1 VLQESPTP
9 KSESMTVEPALS
21 EFAGELAA
29 VRSHLRL
36 VDELDQQ
43 TADMVIR
50 LADAVRSS
58 TEVRAQVGLE
68 IAASLER
75 IERLLN
81 DRRQRQRDAIAALRD
96 DVLQTQARAVELA
109 MAVRGLEQ
117 EMTSLDN
124 RLSEASAEPA
134 AHTEELLPAAVSDQ
148 ANEAGGDTGETAHES
163 STPTLIDTPPV
174 VPQPAAT
181 SVVIAVEQV
190 PSATV
195 ALSIQRFVAGLPG
208 VVAATT
214 REFAAGQLRLEV
226 MSRGAIR
233 VDEIGLWPGGRLVVV
248 EQAEN
253 GISFRVV
260 A

>member
-1 VLQESPTP
+1 MSQESPP
-9 KSESMTVEPALS
+9 PDSETTTAAQDDL
-21 EFAGELAA
+21 GRELAA
-29 VRSHLRL
+29 VGSHLRL

-68 IAASLER
+68 IGASLER
-75 IERLLN
+75 IERLLAE
-81 DRRQRQRDAIAALRD
+81 RQQRQRDAVTSLRD
-96 DVLQTQARAVELA
+96 EIAQVHARAVGLA
-109 MAVRGLEQ
+109 TAVRDLDQ
-117 EMTSLDN
+117 DMTSLGA
-124 RLSEASAEPA
+124 RLSEASGEPA
-134 AHTEELLPAAVSDQ
+134 AEADESAASRAPDLPDNP
-148 ANEAGGDTGETAHES
+148 ANEAVEDVGDAPEP
-163 STPTLIDTPPV
+163 TPIAGPRAK
-174 VPQPAAT
+174 PQPAAT

-190 PSATV
+190 PSASV

-214 REFAAGQLRLEV
+214 REYAAGQLRLEV

-233 VDEIGLWPGGRLVVV
+233 VDEIGLWPGGRLEVV
-248 EQAEN
+248 EQAAD